1 MFANVLLKILKIMK
15 NKESNIHGIT
25 VRLFK
30 HAFETIGDKF
40 LNIINQSLEQGDFP
54 DEWKRSMI
62 VPIEKKKGT
71 IKCEEFRPI
80 NMV

>member
-1 MFANVLLKILKIMK
+1 ME
-15 NKESNIHGIT
+15 NKESNIDGIT
-25 VRLFK
+25 VKLLK

-62 VPIEKKKGT
+62 EPLEMKKG
-71 IKCEEFRPI
+71 
-80 NMV
+80 NV